1 MTWAFDPLT
10 RRPLIVIECNGRP
23 LRCILDTGFT
33 GWIWMH
39 YRLAKRYKIRTET
52 DERFADT
59 ASKEGCRYWIGYA
72 NRILIDPVAHEG
84 MPIYAHDGREAEYA
98 LIGIRALADFVITI
112 DCKDEFTRLMH
123 VE

>member
-10 RRPLIVIECNGRP
+10 RRP
-23 LRCILDTGFT
+23 
-33 GWIWMH
+33 
-39 YRLAKRYKIRTET
+39 
-52 DERFADT
+52 
-59 ASKEGCRYWIGYA
+59 
-72 NRILIDPVAHEG
+72 LIDPVAHEG

>member
-1 MTWAFDPLT
+1 
-10 RRPLIVIECNGRP
+10 
-23 LRCILDTGFT
+23 
-33 GWIWMH
+33 
-39 YRLAKRYKIRTET
+39 
-52 DERFADT
+52 
-59 ASKEGCRYWIGYA
+59 
-72 NRILIDPVAHEG
+72 